1 MHNNII
7 IMRSQGD
14 EAPSHEQL
22 QRARE
27 PRYFEINT
35 FGLNFSELLWIFN
48 DKYKIMMKDDRST
61 MIEAIVQS
69 WLKKVKL
76 CLRRHLVEG
85 PRNGRVLFYMKRRLF
100 PGNKKESNLINVV

>member
-76 CLRRHLVEG
+76 CLRRHCTICSGVPLG
-85 PRNGRVLFYMKRRLF
+85 IQNCR
-100 PGNKKESNLINVV
+100 KKSPKVTKFSKKL